1 MIGAQKKRVIIDKY
15 DAVYMNQ
22 FETEHNPEAYT
33 HTLGKEIT
41 EALPHIDYFVAV
53 WIWRNVYRCS

>member
-1 MIGAQKKRVIIDKY
+1 
-15 DAVYMNQ
+15 MNQ

-41 EALPHIDYFVAV
+41 EALPHIDYFVAGAG
-53 WIWRNVYRCS
+53 WRNVYRCS